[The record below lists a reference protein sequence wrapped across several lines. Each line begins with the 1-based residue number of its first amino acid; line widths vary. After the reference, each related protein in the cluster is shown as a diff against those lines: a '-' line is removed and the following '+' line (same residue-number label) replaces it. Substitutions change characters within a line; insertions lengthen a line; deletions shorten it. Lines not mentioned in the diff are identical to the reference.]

1 MKTLF
6 SFICICLMSVPSFAQ
21 DKSVATKEVQIKTA
35 VLAAPDEKQADATV
49 MGYNDS
55 GELIEL
61 RKGSNGMICLAS
73 DPNGKGFSVSCY
85 QADLEPFMIR
95 GRELKK
101 EGKSFQEIFDTRE
114 AEAKSGKLKM
124 PAEGATLYVLTADA
138 ENYNITTGEVSD
150 TFLRYVVYLPW
161 ATSETTGLP
170 LKPSAP
176 GMPWIMDPG
185 THRAHIMITPARD

>member
-1 MKTLF
+1 MKKSLSLALVCLGIFPAF
-6 SFICICLMSVPSFAQ
+6 SQTAMIPS
-21 DKSVATKEVQIKTA
+21 KEVQIKTA
-35 VLAAPDEKQADATV
+35 VMAAPEEKQADATV
-49 MGYNDS
+49 LGYHEN
-55 GELIEL
+55 GELVEL
-61 RKGSNGMICLAS
+61 KKGTNEMICITD

-85 QADLEPFMIR
+85 QAALEPFMIR

-124 PAEGATLYVLTADA
+124 PNEGATLFVLSGDA
-138 ENYNITTGEVSD
+138 ENYNPKTGDVSD
-150 TFLRYVVYLPW
+150 TYLRYVVYLPW

-170 LKPSAP
+170 LKPNAP

-185 THRAHIMITPARD
+185 THRAHIMITPPRD

>member
-1 MKTLF
+1 MKTILCTLVVCIAAFPAF
-6 SFICICLMSVPSFAQ
+6 SQNTTIPS
-21 DKSVATKEVQIKTA
+21 KKVQIKTA
-35 VLAAPDEKQADATV
+35 VLAAPEEKQEGAKV
-49 MGYNDS
+49 LGYNES

-61 RKGSNGMICLAS
+61 RKGTNEMICIAD
-73 DPNGKGFSVSCY
+73 DPNGKGFSVACY
-85 QADLEPFMIR
+85 AADLEPFMER

-101 EGKSFQEIFDTRE
+101 EGKAFQEIFDTRE
-114 AEAKSGKLKM
+114 AEAKSGKLQM
-124 PAEGATLYVLTADA
+124 PKEGATLFVLTAET
-138 ENYNITTGEVSD
+138 ENFNTTSGDVSD
-150 TFLRYVVYLPW
+150 TYLRYVVYLPW